1 MGERR
6 EHEVEVG
13 PFKGEV
19 EVRANGVVLAKTS
32 RALALNETGYPRR
45 FYLPEADVKVALE
58 PNPHRTHC
66 PYKGDAVYA
75 NVAVNGLP
83 IERAAWSYP
92 EPIAAVPG
100 LAGHWCFDPN
110 MAETTVEAAG

>member
-1 MGERR
+1 MGESR
-6 EHEVEVG
+6 EHEVKVS
-13 PFKGEV
+13 PFEGDV

-32 RALALNETGYPRR
+32 RALALDETGYPRR

-58 PNPHRTHC
+58 PNPHRTRC

-92 EPIAAVPG
+92 KPIAAVPG
-100 LAGHWCFDPN
+100 LAGHWCFDPDK
-110 MAETTVEAAG
+110 AETGVEAAG